1 MTGERW
7 YEAAVG
13 SGMIRVLA
21 RDEDHARERMEDE
34 LRDLGLRED
43 SDPALR
49 AAYLR
54 MKACA

>member
-13 SGMIRVLA
+13 KGTIRVLA
-21 RDEDHARERMEDE
+21 RDEDHARERMEAE

-43 SDPALR
+43 SDPELR
-49 AAYLR
+49 AAWLR
-54 MKACA
+54 MKASA